1 MNDKEM
7 EALEP
12 LKFLY
17 SLSLNCSIGDIQ
29 EKQVKVAFEAV
40 HAALTELAEIKERAE
55 EMLSRI
61 ARNNE
66 TWDYPSHEQ
75 SADAKAKQYIDY
87 ILKGENK

>member
-7 EALEP
+7 EAHDA

-40 HAALTELAEIKERAE
+40 HASLTELAEIKKRAE
-55 EMLSRI
+55 EQRKKYEGGSDWYGSRDPVI
-61 ARNNE
+61 AV
-66 TWDYPSHEQ
+66 
-75 SADAKAKQYIDY
+75 IDY
-87 ILKGENK
+87 ILKGETK